1 MNLFLRMVGNFLL
14 FLFIAVVMIDPTN
27 TLFHAKELTFAL
39 LMFFSVVR
47 FKPDLS
53 YIPHILI
60 IAAAL
65 LLGYLSAEMQG
76 NAMDNEMLAGTFK
89 NIAPLALLPY
99 IRNYDFVRRSL
110 FPTLLTTTLLLVLFG
125 FTLQSPVYEKAIF
138 YFVKAHDNFIMMTHR
153 HILGFTFFGM
163 YYKTL
168 ICMAFSAFLLYYRML
183 HGIGHR
189 WLNILLAL
197 IVTSAFLV
205 SGTRASMLLPFSLL
219 GIAIVNTVS
228 QGRRAKY
235 FVYPL
240 LGLIGF
246 AFLFLI
252 FLLVTEQGEASNAI
266 KFGHLPSYW
275 QLFNDHPEYLFIGQG
290 PATSFY
296 TEGFHEMT
304 LQTEWTYLELLRNYG
319 LLSLPILGVF
329 AYPLVR
335 LFRHRSDPFT
345 QGVFFTYVVYLL
357 IAGTNPLLLS
367 STGMLMILS
376 AYSYCEQVDA
386 RLGSPTEPT
395 VLEACP
401 ADRAFSSP
409 HDGEVSTA
417 GAGN

>member
-1 MNLFLRMVGNFLL
+1 
-14 FLFIAVVMIDPTN
+14 
-27 TLFHAKELTFAL
+27 
-39 LMFFSVVR
+39 
-47 FKPDLS
+47 
-53 YIPHILI
+53 
-60 IAAAL
+60 
-65 LLGYLSAEMQG
+65 
-76 NAMDNEMLAGTFK
+76 MDNDMLSGTFK

-110 FPTLLTTTLLLVLFG
+110 VPTLLTTTLLLVLFG
-125 FTLQSPVYEKAIF
+125 FTLQSPVYERAIF

-168 ICMAFSAFLLYYRML
+168 ICMAFSAFLLYYRTL
-183 HGIGHR
+183 HGIGNR
-189 WLNILLAL
+189 WVNVLLAL
-197 IVTSAFLV
+197 IVTCAFLV

-219 GIAIVNTVS
+219 GISIFNTVS

-235 FVYPL
+235 FIYPL
-240 LGLIGF
+240 LVLIGC

-252 FLLVTEQGEASNAI
+252 FLLVTEKGEASNAI

-275 QLFNDHPEYLFIGQG
+275 QLFNDHPEYLLIGQG

-335 LFRHRSDPFT
+335 LYRYRHDPFT

-376 AYSYCEQVDA
+376 AYSYCEQVDK
-386 RLGSPTEPT
+386 RLGLPPIVALRGTSE
-395 VLEACP
+395 
-401 ADRAFSSP
+401 
-409 HDGEVSTA
+409 
-417 GAGN
+417 

>member
-1 MNLFLRMVGNFLL
+1 MNTLLQMIGNMSL

-39 LMFFSVVR
+39 LMLFSVVR
-47 FKPDLS
+47 YQPDLT

-60 IAAAL
+60 IVSAL
-65 LLGYLSAEMQG
+65 FLGYLSAEMQG
-76 NAMDNEMLAGTFK
+76 NSMDNDMLWGTFK

-110 FPTLLTTTLLLVLFG
+110 VPTLLTTTLLLVLFG
-125 FTLQSPVYEKAIF
+125 FTLQSPVYERAIF

-153 HILGFTFFGM
+153 HFLGFTFFGM

-168 ICMAFSAFLLYYRML
+168 ICMAFSAFLLYYRTL
-183 HGIGHR
+183 HCIGNR
-189 WLNILLAL
+189 WVYVLLAL
-197 IVTSAFLV
+197 IVTCAFLV

-219 GIAIVNTVS
+219 GIAIFNTVS

-235 FVYPL
+235 FIYPFL
-240 LGLIGF
+240 VLIGC

-252 FLLVTEQGEASNAI
+252 FLLVTEKEEASNAI

-275 QLFNDHPEYLFIGQG
+275 QLFNDHPEYLLIGQG

-335 LFRHRSDPFT
+335 LYRYRHDPFT

-376 AYSYCEQVDA
+376 AYSYCEQVGK
-386 RLGSPTEPT
+386 RLGLP
-395 VLEACP
+395 L
-401 ADRAFSSP
+401 
-409 HDGEVSTA
+409 
-417 GAGN
+417 